1 MIRHH
6 LDISR
11 LGPGLLVCMALLHGE
26 LPAAEWLQRGEV
38 EFGAGYVFDDE
49 YRFGRYN
56 GLTDDGAVAV
66 LNADVQRRREE
77 MAAQEKERQHQ
88 RQIQVVRQKLARLDR
103 QIASI
108 QELLKDEYSWTRD
121 RDLAKA
127 KELATERAQI
137 VEELARLGEEP

>member
-1 MIRHH
+1 MVRK
-6 LDISR
+6 
-11 LGPGLLVCMALLHGE
+11 GLMA
-26 LPAAEWLQRGEV
+26 PRPTQDRRPYQRRSSY
-38 EFGAGYVFDDE
+38 GAWI
-49 YRFGRYN
+49 
-56 GLTDDGAVAV
+56 GLAVAAV
-66 LNADVQRRREE
+66 LIVVAIVVLRKQEASRPPPNQTPVVDPDVQRRREE